1 MACEAQKFLVK
12 QGVNKL
18 EGAYRT
24 QDDMF
29 NASLLGASTNA
40 SKDVDPTRY
49 ESMSKSQRKLSN
61 VFLFV
66 AKSVADG
73 DAFKLPSILQCSNK
87 GNTSPFKG
95 FLDVSIVNQ
104 KLRKTLNSQDGRM
117 G

>member
-12 QGVNKL
+12 QGMSKI

-49 ESMSKSQRKLSN
+49 ESMSK
-61 VFLFV
+61 F
-66 AKSVADG
+66 
-73 DAFKLPSILQCSNK
+73 
-87 GNTSPFKG
+87 
-95 FLDVSIVNQ
+95 Q
-104 KLRKTLNSQDGRM
+104 K
-117 G
+117 

>member
-12 QGVNKL
+12 QGMSKI

-49 ESMSKSQRKLSN
+49 ESMT
-61 VFLFV
+61 
-66 AKSVADG
+66 KSVADG

-104 KLRKTLNSQDGRM
+104 KLRKTLNSQDGRC